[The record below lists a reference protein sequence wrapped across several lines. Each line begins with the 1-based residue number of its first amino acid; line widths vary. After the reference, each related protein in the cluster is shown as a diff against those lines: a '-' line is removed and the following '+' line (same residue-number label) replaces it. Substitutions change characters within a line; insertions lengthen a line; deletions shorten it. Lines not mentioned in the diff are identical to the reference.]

1 MYLPKIA
8 FPYWSKVPEL
18 YMGHNVLRYEIRYKG
33 RLARQFGRTD
43 VTAADLYDRTFFD
56 DMLHRWRDTY
66 RAIQK
71 INNITPEFD
80 MIRKKSDLYRLGVLA
95 LTEIQGGQQALIVRI
110 KRMQAEGKLTKS
122 QAQDLRQAVNE
133 ACRPRP
139 GLTSTNEA
147 IDELDGKISAAVK
160 MY

>member
-1 MYLPKIA
+1 
-8 FPYWSKVPEL
+8 
-18 YMGHNVLRYEIRYKG
+18 
-33 RLARQFGRTD
+33 
-43 VTAADLYDRTFFD
+43 
-56 DMLHRWRDTY
+56 MLHRWRDTY

-95 LTEIQGGQQALIVRI
+95 LTEIQGGQQALIARI